1 MKKEAF
7 ITDGELVLAY
17 QRRKDNQ
24 ALSTLYNRYYDK
36 LFRYCYSMLTDRES
50 ALDMT
55 QEVFLK
61 AAQHLDRLKNPVTFP
76 SWLFRI
82 AHNECIDH
90 CREKG
95 KTTAFPD
102 VLQDQLSDRNEDRE
116 QLQDRERLFDAMN
129 LLMEELG
136 EDARTML
143 QLKYLQQ
150 YSIQDLQ
157 KKYQLSESA
166 VKMRLSRAR
175 HRIERLYHQQL
186 SER

>member
-1 MKKEAF
+1 MKKQIF
-7 ITDGELVLAY
+7 LSDSELVLNY
-17 QRRKDNQ
+17 QQTRDNA
-24 ALSTLYNRYYDK
+24 ALAVLYRRYYDK
-36 LFRYCYSMLTDRES
+36 LFRYCFSMLSDRES
-50 ALDMT
+50 ALDLT
-55 QEVFLK
+55 QEVFLI
-61 AAQHLDRLKNPVTFP
+61 AAQHLERLKNPVTFP

-82 AHNECIDH
+82 AHNECIDY
-90 CREKG
+90 CRERG
-95 KTTAFPD
+95 KTTAFPE
-102 VLQDQLSDRNEDRE
+102 VLQDKLFERNEDAE
-116 QLQDRERLFDAMN
+116 QLQDRERLFEAMN

-186 SER
+186 QPD

>member
-1 MKKEAF
+1 MNQA
-7 ITDGELVLAY
+7 ISLSYVELVNAY
-17 QRRKDNQ
+17 QQTKDNN
-24 ALSTLYNRYYDK
+24 AFAALYNLYYEK
-36 LFRYCYSMLTDRES
+36 TYRYCLSICSDRES
-50 ALDMT
+50 ALDLT

-61 AAQHLDRLKNPVTFP
+61 AAKNLDRLKNPVTFP

-82 AHNECIDH
+82 AHNESIDY
-90 CREKG
+90 CREKS
-95 KTTAFPD
+95 KTTPFPV
-102 VLQDQLSDRNEDRE
+102 VLQDQLSDRNEDPE
-116 QLQDRERLFDAMN
+116 QQQERERLFEAMN

-175 HRIERLYHQQL
+175 HRIERLYQQQL
-186 SER
+186 SRK